1 MINVG
6 NVGIVGLG
14 DYLPKKILTNADLE
28 KMVDT
33 TDEWITTRT
42 GIKER
47 RIARDD
53 EATSDLA
60 AAAAKDALKDAKIR
74 PEDIDLI
81 IVATITPDM
90 LFPSTSCVVQSKIG
104 AKKAAC
110 FDISA
115 ACSGYIY
122 AMATA
127 VQFIKNGVYQ
137 NALIIGAEKLSSIT
151 DWQDRNTCVLF
162 GDGAG
167 AAVLGSTA
175 KNSIVSI
182 YLGSDGNQA
191 DLLRM
196 PAGGSRI
203 PASHESIDKRLH
215 FLKMEGSEVFKIA
228 VRVMADAAMKA
239 VNGFGLKAEDVNLVI
254 PHQANIRILMAVAK
268 RMGLS
273 EDKIYL
279 NIEKYGN
286 MSGASTAVALTEAV
300 KEGRVKRGDIVVLD
314 AFGSGFTWGSIVIK
328 W

>member
-6 NVGIVGLG
+6 ILGVGS
-14 DYLPKKILTNADLE
+14 YLPVKVLTNKDLE

-47 RIARDD
+47 RIASDS
-53 EATSDLA
+53 ESTSDLA
-60 AAAAKDALKDAKIR
+60 SKAALEALKKANMK
-74 PEDIDLI
+74 PEDIELL

-90 LFPSTSCVVQSKIG
+90 FFPSTACIVQGKIG

-115 ACSGYIY
+115 ACTGYIY

-127 VQFIKNGVYQ
+127 VQFIKNDVYK
-137 NALIIGAEKLSSIT
+137 NALIIGAEKLSSII
-151 DWQDRNTCVLF
+151 DWTDRNTCVLF

-175 KNSIVSI
+175 KNSIVSM
-182 YLGSDGNQA
+182 YLASDGNQA
-191 DLLRM
+191 DLLKM
-196 PAGGSRI
+196 PAGGSKM
-203 PASHESIDKRLH
+203 PASHKTIDERLH

-228 VRVMADAAMKA
+228 VKAMADAAVKA
-239 VNGFGLKAEDVNLVI
+239 INGFGLKAEDINLVI
-254 PHQANIRILMAVAK
+254 PHQANLRILMAVA
-268 RMGLS
+268 RMMGLS
-273 EDKIYL
+273 KEKIYL

-286 MSGASTAVALTEAV
+286 MSGASTAVALAGAIT
-300 KEGRVKRGDIVVLD
+300 EGRVKRGDIVVLD
-314 AFGSGFTWGSIVIK
+314 AFGSGFTWGAIVIK